1 VAEEEKNYCKANER
15 ITGGNMGMVLKTF
28 EKIIV
33 LTLLGLMM
41 IAVLVST
48 VELAVI
54 LFQQLMKPPLFLLNI
69 EEMLEV
75 FGFFLMVL
83 IGLELLE
90 SIKAYLNE
98 DRVHAEVVFL
108 VAIVA
113 MSRKVIIVDYRE
125 IAPEMLY
132 GIAAVIIAL
141 AGGYFLV
148 KRALLLHDHVSP
160 KFKDED
166 HNG

>member
-1 VAEEEKNYCKANER
+1 
-15 ITGGNMGMVLKTF
+15 MGMVLKTF

-33 LTLLGLMM
+33 WTLLGLMM

-113 MSRKVIIVDYRE
+113 MSRKVIIVDYRD

-141 AGGYFLV
+141 AGGYFFV
-148 KRALLLHDHVSP
+148 KRALLLHVHVSP